1 MMLSDIWVYKKT
13 ARILIAILL
22 VAVALLAT
30 QNWMLGLLIF
40 IVAAGCI
47 LYVKRSDYYQEKK
60 LISYLDDLSAGVSAG
75 TVYAVKNL
83 PVGIAMMDEKKEL
96 VWANNV
102 FRNWVGE
109 EAQDGVRFQNLVTG
123 QKINKIWGKTG
134 WFDCHAGGTFF
145 RVFHKF
151 IDVDIGGGTQS
162 PFMVF
167 YFMDRTDVEVA
178 VKECTEARPVFCLIR
193 IDNVS
198 EVTADMTDME
208 KSALL
213 SDVTE
218 KVLSYFTEK
227 DSFIKQ
233 YSNTDFVSCIS
244 QKSLTEIMDANFDIL
259 DQVREIHTVN
269 RIPVTLSIGVVQ
281 SSDTFAKQFEE
292 AMVSL
297 DLALGRGGDQA
308 IVRIGKDVK
317 AFGGKSPT
325 AVSSTRVRVRVVA
338 QALREI
344 IDDADMVLVMGHNH
358 EDFDCLGA
366 AVGVTHLARASHKET
381 HIIMSKERDTC
392 KKMVEAIEG
401 SGVAEGL
408 LIDENQAKSIL
419 TDKTVVIIADTHIPE
434 LVAAPEILK
443 KAQKRVVID
452 HHRRASSI
460 VQHTLLTYMEPSASS
475 ASELVAELIQY
486 YGGDEEMNTLEASC
500 LYAGIVVD
508 TKNFAVQT
516 SVRTFDAASF
526 LRRCGADTKL
536 VHQLFA
542 EDIGSIQ
549 AKAQIMASMK
559 LVDGVIAIAE
569 CPEDADDAQI
579 LAGQVADFLVT
590 TKEIRTSYLFYHTDK
605 GLCISARSDGSIN
618 VQVVMEALG
627 GGGHLTVAGT
637 QLGKE
642 GNKEEAEKVIIDLV
656 RKQIKEEKE

>member
-1 MMLSDIWVYKKT
+1 MLSDIWVYKKT

-22 VAVALLAT
+22 VAVVLLAT

-83 PVGIAMMDEKKEL
+83 PIGIAMMDEKKEL

-259 DQVREIHTVN
+259 DQVRDIHTVN

-292 AMVSL
+292 AQVSL

-344 IDDADMVLVMGHNH
+344 IDDCDMVLVMGHNH

-381 HIIMSKERDTC
+381 HIIISKERDTC
-392 KKMVEAIEG
+392 KKMVEAIEE

-408 LIDENQAKSIL
+408 LIDENQAKNII

-443 KAQKRVVID
+443 KAKKRVVID

-460 VQHTLLTYMEPSASS
+460 VQQTLLTYMEPSASS

-536 VHQLFA
+536 VHRLFA

-549 AKAQIMASMK
+549 AKAEILASMK

-569 CPEDADDAQI
+569 CPENTADSQI

-590 TKEIRTSYLFYHTDK
+590 TKEIRTSYLFYYTDK

-618 VQVVMEALG
+618 VQIVMEALG
-627 GGGHLTVAGT
+627 GGGHLTVAGA

-642 GNKEEAEKVIIDLV
+642 GNKETAEKTIIDLV

>member
-1 MMLSDIWVYKKT
+1 MLSDIWVYKKT
-13 ARILIAILL
+13 ARILIGVLL
-22 VAVALLAT
+22 LAVALLAT
-30 QNWMLGLLIF
+30 QNWMLGLLVF
-40 IVAAGCI
+40 IVAAACI
-47 LYVKRSDYYQEKK
+47 LYVKRSDYYQERK
-60 LISYLDDLSAGVSAG
+60 LISYLDDLSTGVSAG

-83 PVGIAMMDEKKEL
+83 PMGIAMMDEKKEL

-102 FRNWVGE
+102 FRNWVGKDAE
-109 EAQDGVRFQNLVTG
+109 DGVRFQNLVTG
-123 QKINKIWGKTG
+123 QKIAKIWGKTG

-151 IDVDIGGGTQS
+151 IDVDVGGGTQS

-292 AMVSL
+292 AQVSL

-344 IDDADMVLVMGHNH
+344 IDDSDMVLIMGHNH
-358 EDFDCLGA
+358 EDFDALGA
-366 AVGVTHLARASHKET
+366 AVGISHLARASHKET
-381 HIIMSKERDTC
+381 HIILSRERDTC
-392 KKMVEAIEG
+392 KKMVDAIEK
-401 SGVAEGL
+401 SGEAEGL
-408 LIDENQAKSIL
+408 LIDEGKAKNMI
-419 TDKTVVIIADTHIPE
+419 TDKTVVVIADTHIPE

-443 KAQKRVVID
+443 RAAKKVVID

-475 ASELVAELIQY
+475 ASELVSELIQY
-486 YGGDEEMNTLEASC
+486 YGGDEEMNVLEASC

-536 VHQLFA
+536 VHRLFE
-542 EDIGSIQ
+542 EDISSIQ
-549 AKAQIMASMK
+549 AKAEILASMK

-569 CPEDADDAQI
+569 CPEDVADSQI

-627 GGGHLTVAGT
+627 GGGHLTVAGA

-642 GNKEEAEKVIIDLV
+642 GNKETAEKTIIDLV

>member
-1 MMLSDIWVYKKT
+1 MLSDIWVYKKT
-13 ARILIAILL
+13 SRIMIALLL
-22 VAVALLAT
+22 VAVVMLST
-30 QNWMLGLLIF
+30 QNWQLGLLLF
-40 IVAAGCI
+40 IIVAGCI
-47 LYVKRSDYYQEKK
+47 VYIKRCDFYQERK
-60 LISYLDDLSAGVSAG
+60 LSRYLDDLSAGVSAG

-102 FRNWVGE
+102 FRNWIGKD
-109 EAQDGVRFQNLVTG
+109 AQEGVRFQNLVSG
-123 QKINKIWGKTG
+123 QKISKIWGKTG

-178 VKECTEARPVFCLIR
+178 VKECTEARPVFGIIR

-218 KVLSYFTEK
+218 RVLSYFSSR
-227 DSFIKQ
+227 DGFIKQ
-233 YSNTDFVSCIS
+233 YSTTDFVTCIS
-244 QKSLTEIMDANFDIL
+244 QKALADMMEDNFDIL
-259 DQVREIHTVN
+259 DKVREIHTVN
-269 RIPVTLSIGVVQ
+269 RIPVTLSIGIVQ
-281 SSDTFAKQFEE
+281 SDDSFARQFEE
-292 AMVSL
+292 AQVSL

-308 IVRIGKDVK
+308 IVRVGKDVK

-338 QALREI
+338 QALKEI
-344 IDDADMVLVMGHNH
+344 IDGADMVLVMGHGH
-358 EDFDCLGA
+358 EDFDALGA
-366 AVGVTHLARASHKET
+366 AVGVSHLARSSHKET
-381 HIIMSKERDTC
+381 HIVLSKERDTC
-392 KKMVEAIEG
+392 RKMVEAIEG
-401 SGVAEGL
+401 SGAAEGL
-408 LIDENQAKSIL
+408 LIDEGQAKGMV
-419 TDKTVVIIADTHIPE
+419 TDKTVVVVVDTHIPE
-434 LVAAPEILK
+434 LVAAPEVLK
-443 KAQKRVVID
+443 KAKKKVVID
-452 HHRRASSI
+452 HHRRASSMI
-460 VQHTLLTYMEPSASS
+460 TSTLLTYMEPSASS
-475 ASELVAELIQY
+475 ASELVSELVQY
-486 YGGDEEMNTLEASC
+486 YGGDEEMNELEASC

-536 VHQLFA
+536 VHRLFE
-542 EDIGSIQ
+542 EDISSIRS
-549 AKAQIMASMK
+549 KAEILAGMK
-559 LVDGVIAIAE
+559 LIDGSIAIAA
-569 CPEDADDAQI
+569 CPEDAEESQI
-579 LAGQVADFLVT
+579 LAGQVADYLVT
-590 TKEIRTSYLFYHTDK
+590 IKEIRASFLFYHTDK
-605 GLCISARSDGSIN
+605 GLCLSARSDGSVN

-627 GGGHLTVAGT
+627 GGGHLTVAGA

-642 GNKEEAEKVIIDLV
+642 GNRENAEKVIISQV